1 VHSLFQE
8 HFMADYDDRVNAT
21 RHDNTAAADARPH
34 AATRHH
40 MATHGSKNILD
51 WLAII
56 LLIVGGLNWGLV
68 GLFGIDIV
76 STLFGPGSTLSRVI
90 YVAIG
95 LAGIWGFALM
105 RLSPA
110 NRHR

>member
-1 VHSLFQE
+1 
-8 HFMADYDDRVNAT
+8 MADYDQRTTTTT
-21 RHDNTAAADARPH
+21 RYDNTGATDAQPHRHTTTTHTPQQHH
-34 AATRHH
+34 AAS
-40 MATHGSKNILD
+40 HGSKNILD

-76 STLFGPGSTLSRVI
+76 ATLFGPGSMISRAI
-90 YVAIG
+90 YIAVG
-95 LAGIWGFALM
+95 LAAIWGFALM

-110 NRHR
+110 NSNR